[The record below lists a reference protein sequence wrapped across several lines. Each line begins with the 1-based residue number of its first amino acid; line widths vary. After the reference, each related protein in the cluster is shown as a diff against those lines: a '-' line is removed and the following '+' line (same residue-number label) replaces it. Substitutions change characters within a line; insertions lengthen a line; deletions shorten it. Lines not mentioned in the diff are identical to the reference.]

1 MENWKSITADV
12 PVKYLRLRGE
22 RANVSLE
29 ETKIIVTSQKR
40 DFSSIWT
47 LN

>member
-12 PVKYLRLRGE
+12 LVKYLRLRGE
-22 RANVSLE
+22 RANVALE
-29 ETKIIVTSQKR
+29 EAKIIVTSQKSA
-40 DFSSIWT
+40 FPSIWN